1 MAGSVERGLQKAI
14 FLKRRTV
21 TCSVPNLAMPPTHK
35 FNPTAALDHVMDE
48 PEDAFYLSM
57 ILLGITISLGIP
69 MLKGLRV
76 APHLFLGLLAF
87 AHAGPKLLPAL
98 TINNPVLRG
107 LTFAAGVG
115 AAELGF
121 RAARYVGQRTSTMW
135 EKGVGNLRYFVIA
148 PMVGAAIVT
157 IGFEHFLHTLM
168 GALDDGDDT
177 SVRCSRWA
185 NAKCQLSWAGSGNA
199 TECTAM
205 KLACSPFAN
214 PKPMMV
220 FLVVLIVG
228 LLRRTC
234 GKSNDDG
241 QLAKRKKDKDA

>member
-1 MAGSVERGLQKAI
+1 
-14 FLKRRTV
+14 
-21 TCSVPNLAMPPTHK
+21 MPPTHK
-35 FNPTAALDHVMDE
+35 FNPTDALDHVMDE

-69 MLKGLRV
+69 MLKSLRV

-98 TINNPVLRG
+98 TINNPFLRG

-135 EKGVGNLRYFVIA
+135 AKGVGNLRYFVIA

-157 IGFEHFLHTLM
+157 IGFEHFLHTLV
-168 GALDDGDDT
+168 GALDDGGDT
-177 SVRCSRWA
+177 RTAVRCSRWA
-185 NAKCQLSWAGSGNA
+185 NAKCQLSWSGSGNNA
-199 TECTAM
+199 TECNSM
-205 KLACSPFAN
+205 KLACSPFTN

-220 FLVVLIVG
+220 FLVILIVG

-234 GKSNDDG
+234 GTSNADD
-241 QLAKRKKDKDA
+241 QLAKHKKDKDA